1 VTQQTHD
8 PWRLPTIERFGSELR
23 RLEEAE
29 PIPGT
34 QRPKQRR
41 RLLSAAG
48 GTLACAVAI
57 LIALDGGQ
65 RAAAL
70 SIINRAPALAAESLS
85 VAFRSITT
93 IGANGRQLRQFSES
107 GEIDF
112 ATRAYRTALEVPGSG
127 LLERRRVGGILYRLY
142 TTRDRL
148 AVGSPQWLAVRLTH
162 SQQAVLTPAPGA
174 DVFTDPLAL
183 LNLLAHTPAV
193 VTLIGDEVIEGTPAK
208 HYRLKTDLASI
219 LNESSSHS
227 AEPAGYRNVQATL
240 DVWLDR
246 RGRPLRVAE
255 HLAGRSPLGVATL
268 QAVTTFSNYGQRVQI
283 SAPRGARPSPP
294 LIGRELSSSAEDPS
308 RLFER
313 SLFSTP

>member
-1 VTQQTHD
+1 VTQQSHD
-8 PWRLPTIERFGSELR
+8 PWRLPALERFGSELR

-29 PIPGT
+29 PVPGT

-48 GTLACAVAI
+48 GTLACVLAI

-70 SIINRAPALAAESLS
+70 SIINRAPALAAKSLS
-85 VAFRSITT
+85 VAFRSVTT

-127 LLERRRVGGILYRLY
+127 LLERRRVGGILYGLY
-142 TTRDRL
+142 VSRDRL
-148 AVGSPQWLAVRLTH
+148 GVKSPQWVAVSLTH
-162 SQQAVLTPAPGA
+162 SQQAVLVPAPGA
-174 DVFTDPLAL
+174 DAFTDPLAL
-183 LNLLAHTPAV
+183 LSLLAHTPSV
-193 VTLIGDEVIEGTPAK
+193 VRFIGDEMIEGTPAK
-208 HYRLKTDLASI
+208 HYRLKTDLTSI
-219 LNESSSHS
+219 LSESSSHL
-227 AEPAGYRNVQATL
+227 AEPAGYRDVQATL
-240 DVWLDR
+240 DVWLDHG
-246 RGRPLRVAE
+246 GRPLRVAE
-255 HLAGRSPLGVATL
+255 HLAGTSPLGAATL
-268 QAVTTFSNYGQRVQI
+268 QAVTTFSSYGQRVQI
-283 SAPRGARPSPP
+283 SAPRGAQLSRT
-294 LIGRELSSSAEDPS
+294 LLGRELNSGAEDPS

>member
-1 VTQQTHD
+1 MTQQSHD
-8 PWRLPTIERFGSELR
+8 PWRLPTLERFGSELR

-29 PIPGT
+29 PVPGT

-48 GTLACAVAI
+48 GTLACVLAI

-70 SIINRAPALAAESLS
+70 SIINRAPALAAKSLS
-85 VAFRSITT
+85 VAFRSVTT

-112 ATRAYRTALEVPGSG
+112 ATGAYRTALEVPGLG
-127 LLERRRVGGILYRLY
+127 LVERRRVGGTLYRLDMSRG
-142 TTRDRL
+142 THG
-148 AVGSPQWLAVRLTH
+148 VGKPQWFAVRLTH

-174 DVFTDPLAL
+174 DAFTDPLAL
-183 LNLLAHTPAV
+183 LSLLAHTPSV
-193 VTLIGDEVIEGTPAK
+193 VTFIGDEMIEGAPAK
-208 HYRLKTDLASI
+208 HYRLKTDLTSI
-219 LNESSSHS
+219 LSESSSHL
-227 AEPAGYRNVQATL
+227 AEPAGYRDVLATL
-240 DVWLDR
+240 DVWLDQG
-246 RGRPLRVAE
+246 GRPLRVAE
-255 HLAGRSPLGVATL
+255 HLAGNSPLGAAAL

-283 SAPRGARPSPP
+283 RAPRGAQQSRPLLS
-294 LIGRELSSSAEDPS
+294 RELSPNAQDPS